1 MKNSMQDQLLKS
13 GLVDEKKLKQHQ
25 RASKKQAK
33 QRGKGEQP
41 VDEIK
46 VAAEQARAERAERDR
61 ESNRILQEQAQQKA
75 VAAQIVQLIG
85 AHRIECGRGDV
96 AYQFVDQG
104 KIKKLY
110 VTQQLQNQLA
120 LCTPSVVQE
129 KVICDEN

>member
-85 AHRIECGRGDV
+85 AAASIGWIEGTRWLTLPMSV
-96 AYQFVDQG
+96 LPWA
-104 KIKKLY
+104 
-110 VTQQLQNQLA
+110 LA
-120 LCTPSVVQE
+120 GSWS
-129 KVICDEN
+129 